1 MKMSKVIAKI
11 TSKLK
16 KETVGIISMDKKIT
30 QTPLQKYLK
39 HSLLSLLVLGLV
51 ASAYGLSKA
60 ATGGRSQNIEMSSIT
75 ISPVIQGVFID
86 ALNLRGQV
94 VPKTTIYLDT
104 SAGGQVEQ
112 RLVEQGEYVEKGQ
125 PLVRL
130 SNTNLQ
136 LDVMGREAQVTE
148 QLNFLRNTQ
157 MNMETNRLNL
167 RRDLLEI
174 DRQISHLERRLTQS
188 KSLVGKGVLA
198 KDRLA
203 ELSSDLTYY
212 QARKALTI
220 ERQEQETSIR
230 KVQVAQL
237 EDSAKMLQNNLQFA
251 RGNLDNLLIKASVS
265 GYLSELNVE
274 IGESKSRGARLGQI
288 DIPNEYK
295 LVIRLDEFYLNQ
307 VQRSMK
313 VAVELEGGIV
323 NAVVSKIDSRVSQ
336 SQFQIEVDLPKNI
349 QGIKRGQS
357 IDTKLMLGGDNN
369 NALLLNRGAFFSSS
383 GGHWAY
389 VLMADSDKAI
399 RRNIS
404 LGKKNQNYFEVL
416 SGLALGEQVVTSS
429 YGHFDQAQQLNL
441 Q

>member
-1 MKMSKVIAKI
+1 
-11 TSKLK
+11 
-16 KETVGIISMDKKIT
+16 MDKKIIRS
-30 QTPLQKYLK
+30 PLQRYLK
-39 HSLLSLLVLGLV
+39 NAVVSVIVLAIA
-51 ASAYGLSKA
+51 ASAYGFSQS
-60 ATGGRSQNIEMSSIT
+60 TTSGRSHNLEMSNIT
-75 ISPVIQGVFID
+75 VSPVTKGAFID
-86 ALNLRGQV
+86 ALSLRGQV

-157 MNMETNRLNL
+157 MNMATNRLNL

-174 DRQISHLERRLTQS
+174 ELQISHLDRRLKQS
-188 KSLVGKGVLA
+188 KPLVGKGVLA

-203 ELSSDLTYY
+203 EITSDLRYY
-212 QARKALTI
+212 KARKSLTL
-220 ERQEQETSIR
+220 ERQQQENSIR
-230 KVQVAQL
+230 KVQVEQL
-237 EDSAKMLQNNLQFA
+237 EDSAKMLEKNLQFA
-251 RGNLDNLLIKASVS
+251 RKNLDNLLIKAPVS

-307 VQRSMK
+307 VTRGMT
-313 VAVELEGGIV
+313 VAVELKRGNV
-323 NAVVSKIDSRVSQ
+323 NALVSKIDSRVSQ
-336 SQFQIEVDLPKNI
+336 SQFQIEVDLPKGT

-357 IDTKLMLGGDNN
+357 IDTELMLGGDNN
-369 NALLLNRGAFFSSS
+369 NALLLKRGAFFNSS
-383 GGHWAY
+383 GGHWVY
-389 VLMADSDKAI
+389 VLVPDSNKAI
-399 RRNIS
+399 RRDIT
-404 LGKKNQNYFEVL
+404 LGKKNQSYFEVL
-416 SGLALGEQVVTSS
+416 SGLTLGDQVITSS

>member
-1 MKMSKVIAKI
+1 
-11 TSKLK
+11 
-16 KETVGIISMDKKIT
+16 MD
-30 QTPLQKYLK
+30 
-39 HSLLSLLVLGLV
+39 
-51 ASAYGLSKA
+51 
-60 ATGGRSQNIEMSSIT
+60 GRSQNIEMSHIT
-75 ISPVIQGVFID
+75 ISSVIKGAFID
-86 ALNLRGQV
+86 ALSLRGQV

-104 SAGGQVEQ
+104 IAGGQVEQ
-112 RLVEQGEYVEKGQ
+112 RLVEQGELVTKGQ

-130 SNTNLQ
+130 SNTSLQ

-174 DRQISHLERRLTQS
+174 DLQISHLERRLKQS
-188 KSLVGKGVLA
+188 KLLVSKGVLA

-203 ELSSDLTYY
+203 ELTSDLAYY

-220 ERQEQETSIR
+220 ERQQQENSIR

-251 RGNLDNLLIKASVS
+251 RENLDDLLLKAPVS

-288 DIPNEYK
+288 DVPNEYK

-307 VQRSMK
+307 VQRGMS
-313 VAVELEGGIV
+313 VEVELESGIV

-336 SQFQIEVDLPKNI
+336 SQFQIEVDLPKNT

-357 IDTKLMLGGDNN
+357 IDTELMLGGDNT
-369 NALLLNRGAFFSSS
+369 NALLLKRGAFFSSG
-383 GGHWAY
+383 GGHWVY
-389 VLMADSDKAI
+389 VLAPNSDKAI
-399 RRNIS
+399 KRNIS
-404 LGKKNQNYFEVL
+404 LGKKNQNYFEVI
-416 SGLALGEQVVTSS
+416 SGLTLGEQVITSS
-429 YGHFDQAQQLNL
+429 YGNFDKAQQLNL